1 MQVQE
6 QMQIKQLIAPL
17 PLLALAAP
25 ALAQRV
31 DNNAVTSADDA
42 FGKSVGD
49 SSIGIYNPGDVRGF
63 SPEDAGNIRLEG
75 LYFDKQGFLTGRLQ
89 GGNTIHVGISA
100 QGYPFPAPTGIADF
114 ELRKAGAKRI
124 AASAIN
130 YGPYG
135 GKSIETDISLPLDG
149 DKLGAAIGVGLY
161 RDHEP
166 WGGTPNFFSVGTTL
180 RYAPRAGIEIIPFWM
195 RVRRTSQETQ
205 PLIFTSGAFLPK
217 RAPRGPY
224 LGQPWA
230 VGSGFESN
238 YGVVVRADPLGFDVD
253 FGVFHSGSYDDVGY
267 ADLLLK
273 TDAAGNVGQ
282 RRIVREQGA
291 QRASTSGELR
301 VARAFVEGPRRHTLI
316 ASFRGRSQNRR
327 YGGAVLRDYSASR
340 SDVQQVLPEPVGAN
354 GPQTRDRVTQTT
366 YGIGYRGQWPGVGE
380 LGFGLQKTQYR
391 KRVTDPALG
400 ALPETKDS
408 PFLFSATGA
417 LNITPALALYA
428 GYTRGLEESPVA
440 PDEALNRNEAPPAI
454 RTEQKEAGVRWTV
467 AKGVTA
473 VAGVFDIQKP
483 YFNLDTASRFRQI
496 GNVRHRGVELSFAG
510 EVAKGLNVVAGGIL
524 LDAKLSGEDVAR
536 GAIRDTPIGII
547 KRRFIASLD
556 YQIPWVPGLS
566 IDSDFDSISSIVANK
581 DPANPLAV
589 PPRAVISLGT
599 RYRFKAGRTPV
610 LVRAEIGNL
619 TNTFGWN
626 VFGSGIFVP
635 NGSRRFSLSIAA
647 DI

>member
-1 MQVQE
+1 MLLSAQVQDKI
-6 QMQIKQLIAPL
+6 MLFKQLILSL
-17 PLLALAAP
+17 PLLALATP

-130 YGPYG
+130 LGPYG
-135 GKSIETDISLPLDG
+135 GKSIETDILLPLNG
-149 DKLGAAIGVGLY
+149 EKLGAAIGVGLY

-166 WGGTPNFFSVGTTL
+166 WGGTPNFFSVGATL

-195 RVRRTSQETQ
+195 RVRRTSQETE

-224 LGQPWA
+224 RGQPWA

-238 YGVVVRADPLGFDVD
+238 YGVVARADPLGFDVRL
-253 FGVFHSGSYDDVGY
+253 GLFHSGSYDDVSY
-267 ADLLLK
+267 ADLLFD
-273 TDAAGNVGQ
+273 TDAAGNVGN
-282 RRIVREQGA
+282 RRIIREEGA

-301 VARAFVEGPRRHTLI
+301 VSRAFAEGPRRHTLI
-316 ASFRGRSQNRR
+316 ASFKGRLQNRR
-327 YGGAVLRDYSASR
+327 YGGADARDYGLSR
-340 SDVQQVLPEPVGAN
+340 SDVQQLLPERFKPN

-366 YGIGYRGQWPGVGE
+366 YGIGYRGQWPTVGE
-380 LGFGLQKTQYR
+380 ISLGVQKTQYR
-391 KRVTDPALG
+391 KAVVDPLRG
-400 ALPETKDS
+400 ALPVSKDS
-408 PFLFSATGA
+408 PFLFSANAA
-417 LNITPALALYA
+417 LYVTPSLALYG

-454 RTEQKEAGVRWTV
+454 RTEQKEAGLRWTV

-473 VAGVFDIQKP
+473 VAGVFDIEKP
-483 YFNLDTASRFRQI
+483 YFDLDSAKIFRQI

-510 EVAKGLNVVAGGIL
+510 EVAKGLNVVAGGI
-524 LDAKLSGEDVAR
+524 
-536 GAIRDTPIGII
+536 

-556 YQIPWVPGLS
+556 YQLPWVPGLS
-566 IDSDFDSISSIVANK
+566 IDSDFDSISSIVANR

-589 PPRAVISLGT
+589 PPRAVISLGS

-635 NGSRRFSLSIAA
+635 NGARRFSLSIAA

>member
-1 MQVQE
+1 MFSKT
-6 QMQIKQLIAPL
+6 IIAAVSLL
-17 PLLALAAP
+17 PLATPAA
-25 ALAQRV
+25 AQRV
-31 DNNAVTSADDA
+31 DDNAVTSAEDA

-75 LYFDKQGFLTGRLQ
+75 LYFDQQGFLTGRLQ
-89 GGNTIHVGISA
+89 GGNTIRVGISA

-124 AASAIN
+124 AATGIN

-135 GKSIETDISLPLDG
+135 GWSVESDISLPLNG
-149 DKLGAAIGVGLY
+149 EKLGAAIGIGLY

-166 WGGTPNFFSVGTTL
+166 WGGTPNFFSVGATL
-180 RYAPRAGIEIIPFWM
+180 RYAPRPGVEIIPFWM
-195 RVRRTSQETQ
+195 RVRRTSQETE
-205 PLIFTSGAFLPK
+205 PLIFPSGAFLPK

-224 LGQPWA
+224 LGQTWA
-230 VGSGFESN
+230 LGSGFESN
-238 YGVVVRADPLGFDVD
+238 YGVVARADPLGFDVRL
-253 FGVFHSGSYDDVGY
+253 GLFHSGSYDDVGY
-267 ADLLLK
+267 ADLLFD
-273 TDAAGNVGQ
+273 TDAVGNVG
-282 RRIVREQGA
+282 RRIIVREEGA

-301 VARAFVEGPRRHTLI
+301 VSRAFTEGPRRHTLI
-316 ASFRGRSQNRR
+316 ASLRGRIQNRR
-327 YGGAVLRDYSASR
+327 YGGADIQDYGPSR
-340 SDVQQVLPEPVGAN
+340 SDVQRVLTQQTGPN
-354 GPQTRDRVTQTT
+354 GPQTRDRVTQST

-380 LGFGLQKTQYR
+380 IGLGLQKTQYR
-391 KRVTDPALG
+391 KRVTDPVLG
-400 ALPETKDS
+400 TLPESKDS

-417 LNITPALALYA
+417 LNITPTLALYA

-440 PDEALNRNEAPPAI
+440 PDEAVNRNEAPPAI

-467 AKGVTA
+467 AQGVTA

-483 YFNLDTASRFRQI
+483 YFNLDPANRFRQI
-496 GNVRHRGVELSFAG
+496 GSVRHRGVELSFAG

-524 LDAKLSGEDVAR
+524 LDAKLSGEEVTR
-536 GAIRDTPIGII
+536 GQIRDTPIGIM

-556 YQIPWVPGLS
+556 YQLPWVPGLS
-566 IDSDFDSISSIVANK
+566 IDSAFNSISSIVAND
-581 DPANPLAV
+581 DPRNPLAV
-589 PPRAVISLGT
+589 PPRAVISLGS

-626 VFGSGIFVP
+626 VFGSGIFAP